1 MLTYEEFT
9 EEAKSSFDAE
19 GIEYDPMFV
28 ENLWKKYRTGKITEK
43 GKMRTDIDDIG
54 EIQNIIK
61 GYKYV
66 KYGENSYDKDT
77 DDILDTFEQRLTD
90 VKHMSYYDVFLEE
103 GASSDIQRA
112 LNKNGV
118 PIDVLK
124 GVRKTVDMSGEPQHV
139 ILEDGRNAVV
149 RVYQEI
155 ERVDGESPTV
165 VGFKVT
171 IEYANGDTKTIYSWG
186 TFEEEE
192 DYESLYESEEPDVST
207 TAEGIIT
214 MERLEKKG
222 FEFSKFSPY
231 SLKAKINN
239 GYQNS
244 KTRGEVKVVDVK
256 ITYDKNG
263 KVYVRDSKGRFV
275 GVKK

>member
-19 GIEYDPMFV
+19 GIKYDPMFV
-28 ENLWKKYRTGKITEK
+28 ENLWEKYRAGKITEK

-66 KYGENSYDKDT
+66 KYGENSYGKDT

-118 PIDVLK
+118 PLDVLK

-165 VGFKVT
+165 VGFKIE

-186 TFEEEE
+186 TLEGDE
-192 DYESLYESEEPDVST
+192 DFIDLYEPEKDINDDT
-207 TAEGIIT
+207 FAGIIT
-214 MERLEKKG
+214 MERLEKRG

-231 SLKAKINN
+231 SMTGKINN

-244 KTRGEVKVVDVK
+244 RTRGEIKVEDVK

-275 GVKK
+275 GVRK